1 MDNPNDSIE
10 KLFNAPLQINGPH
23 LIDSADY
30 HTNLHL
36 NYQHQLLLQ
45 QHQDHQQNHFPHHHN
60 HHHHYLAQHHSLLNN
75 LPTYESYGTT
85 SPPSLIE
92 EKPIIKYE
100 STNETNIN
108 NSSPL
113 DEHSAEESDDKKKRQ
128 RRQRTH
134 FSSQQLQQL
143 EATFSCNRYPDLAT
157 REDIAALTNLTEA
170 KVRVWFKNRR
180 AKWRK
185 RERNMDHLRNFSH
198 LNGLV
203 QPFDVYQSAY
213 AVNYPSHWDTQT
225 PNDKSPSPTTTKSS
239 ASSSSTHTTSSFNPW
254 PLPPVNSLTQPLMT
268 HHTSSSSSLSPTYSY
283 TSSIPPLYSTPN
295 YYSSTVPVQ
304 NNSYTNYI
312 QNDLHP
318 LTQVLKNKAKQN
330 GSSFQI
336 YGTQTNITNNIY
348 QSPHYPNNPL
358 FET

>member
-1 MDNPNDSIE
+1 MFELDTDVEKRKLANSDLYFLAND
-10 KLFNAPLQINGPH
+10 
-23 LIDSADY
+23 
-30 HTNLHL
+30 
-36 NYQHQLLLQ
+36 
-45 QHQDHQQNHFPHHHN
+45 
-60 HHHHYLAQHHSLLNN
+60 
-75 LPTYESYGTT
+75 
-85 SPPSLIE
+85 
-92 EKPIIKYE
+92 
-100 STNETNIN
+100 TNIN
-108 NSSPL
+108 NNSPL

-185 RERNMDHLRNFSH
+185 RERNMDHLRSFSH
-198 LNGLV
+198 INGLV

-213 AVNYPSHWDTQT
+213 SVNYPSHWDTQST
-225 PNDKSPSPTTTKSS
+225 NNKSPSPTTTKSTS
-239 ASSSSTHTTSSFNPW
+239 SSSSTHTTPSFTHW

-268 HHTSSSSSLSPTYSY
+268 HHTPSSSSLSPPYSY
-283 TSSIPPLYSTPN
+283 TSSIPPLYSTSS
-295 YYSSTVPVQ
+295 YYPSTVSVQ

-348 QSPHYPNNPL
+348 PSPHYSNNPL